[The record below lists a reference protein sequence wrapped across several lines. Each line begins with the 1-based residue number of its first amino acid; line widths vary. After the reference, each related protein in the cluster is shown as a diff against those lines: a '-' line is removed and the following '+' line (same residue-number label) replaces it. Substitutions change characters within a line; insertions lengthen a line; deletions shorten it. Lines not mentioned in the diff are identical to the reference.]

1 MKTFSVASVALL
13 VSPFL
18 VAVTATPLRS
28 ADAAEIGDNE
38 KRADCWIKAD
48 WYGNWPSGGFRRYGV
63 RLTAGPDGRRKDLL
77 DLFCAITQG
86 NGYANINNKACWAEP
101 DGSYKVDITTFE
113 GSHGHD
119 LYLDFH
125 QQNFNS
131 WRGTTNC
138 DVDNR
143 NM

>member
-1 MKTFSVASVALL
+1 MFNISVLSTPSLTSLRLTIILDYVNDMKTFSVASVALL

-18 VAVTATPLRS
+18 VAVTATPLRCRS
-28 ADAAEIGDNE
+28 TGSNAYPCFRVDTDSSAADAAEIGDNE

-86 NGYANINNKACWAEP
+86 
-101 DGSYKVDITTFE
+101 TTICFKK
-113 GSHGHD
+113 
-119 LYLDFH
+119 
-125 QQNFNS
+125 
-131 WRGTTNC
+131 T
-138 DVDNR
+138 
-143 NM
+143 